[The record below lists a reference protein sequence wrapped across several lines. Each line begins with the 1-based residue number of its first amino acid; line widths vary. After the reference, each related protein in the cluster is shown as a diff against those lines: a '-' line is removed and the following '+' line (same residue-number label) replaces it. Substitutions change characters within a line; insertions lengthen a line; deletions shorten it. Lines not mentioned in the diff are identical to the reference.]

1 MKVEWCCINC
11 DHYECISRRCLHR
24 CGPNTALPD
33 NPGCRYFELNGQ
45 VKRMNKYEDMSIDNM
60 IEKMEELEKR
70 NEALDKR
77 ATELVKSVE
86 EKDERAD
93 ELKNN
98 LVYMDGRIREL
109 EAILSERHATN
120 RELAKNCVRLET
132 ENREKDEQIEK
143 LKKDNDFFRN
153 SICNEADLRIRIG
166 NLSKLVT
173 EKNKRIEELETW
185 NKNLESDC
193 KHYENEQLNNR
204 SRIASLDRDNEQLLK
219 DFGEAAKEVEE
230 KRTLI
235 IKLENENR
243 EKEAKI
249 ASLTQELADKK
260 NQIWRLNDDVE
271 ALLTEKNDRIK
282 ELEDQL
288 DRKSDVCNEQ
298 KDKIEDLQKKL
309 DSLIERNKALKWV
322 LRELYP
328 ETFVTRYLG
337 RPMGYDD
344 GTSKI
349 CYKCCP
355 EIKKLIDDAK
365 ERLEHDE
372 RVFRST
378 ETFNLDI
385 SSLYPKKFD
394 LNPNADCPAYAARMK
409 AKYDNLR
416 AVGFTEDQTM
426 SLLPLWTDE

>member
-1 MKVEWCCINC
+1 MKAEWSCNNC
-11 DHYECISRRCLHR
+11 EHYECQSRRCLHR
-24 CGPNTALPD
+24 CGPYMTCPE
-33 NPGCRYFELNGQ
+33 NPGCRYFELNEQG
-45 VKRMNKYEDMSIDNM
+45 KRMNKYGDMSIDNM
-60 IEKMEELEKR
+60 IEKMEELEKNLALSQRVNCDLSHRANRLDDENSSLKKR

-77 ATELVKSVE
+77 AEALVKAVE
-86 EKDERAD
+86 
-93 ELKNN
+93 
-98 LVYMDGRIREL
+98 
-109 EAILSERHATN
+109 
-120 RELAKNCVRLET
+120 
-132 ENREKDEQIEK
+132 EKDEQIEK

-153 SICNEADLRIRIG
+153 SICNEADLRIRNA

-173 EKNKRIEELETW
+173 EKNQ
-185 NKNLESDC
+185 
-193 KHYENEQLNNR
+193 QLADKDVIIKDLNAHN
-204 SRIASLDRDNEQLLK
+204 DELLK

-230 KRTLI
+230 RRTLI
-235 IKLENENR
+235 MKLQNENR

-249 ASLTQELADKK
+249 ASLTQELADCRNHRWGK
-260 NQIWRLNDDVE
+260 DSY
-271 ALLTEKNDRIK
+271 TK

-288 DRKSDVCNEQ
+288 DRSSDVVSEQ
-298 KDKIEDLQKKL
+298 ELKIEDLQKKL

-378 ETFNLDI
+378 ETFNLDV

-409 AKYDNLR
+409 AKYDCLR
-416 AVGFTEDQTM
+416 KVGFTEDQTM

>member
-1 MKVEWCCINC
+1 MKTCENC
-11 DHYECISRRCLHR
+11 VYCTRENYCTHR
-24 CGPNTALPD
+24 EGPYKTWSENHCNNFESKEKD
-33 NPGCRYFELNGQ
+33 NETMNEEIRKKYGNMTIDDM
-45 VKRMNKYEDMSIDNM
+45 MNKMERQEVWIKALEQDGRNYHNELLENRARISDLERAYDRLYE
-60 IEKMEELEKR
+60 E

-86 EKDERAD
+86 EKDEQI
-93 ELKNN
+93 EKLKNELDEAN
-98 LVYMDGRIREL
+98 AEIGELGGRIT
-109 EAILSERHATN
+109 ERHATN

-153 SICNEADLRIRIG
+153 SICNEADLRIGIG

-249 ASLTQELADKK
+249 ASLTQELADCRNHRWSK
-260 NQIWRLNDDVE
+260 DSY
-271 ALLTEKNDRIK
+271 TK

-288 DRKSDVCNEQ
+288 DRSSDVVSEQ
-298 KDKIEDLQKKL
+298 ELKIEFLLKIL

-349 CYKCCP
+349 CRGYGRK
-355 EIKKLIDDAK
+355 
-365 ERLEHDE
+365 
-372 RVFRST
+372 
-378 ETFNLDI
+378 
-385 SSLYPKKFD
+385 
-394 LNPNADCPAYAARMK
+394 
-409 AKYDNLR
+409 
-416 AVGFTEDQTM
+416 
-426 SLLPLWTDE
+426 